1 MPENFLLMLPKH
13 LPRFCSVAA
22 HASIDRYNAMEQL
35 IQGSSIDPLTM
46 HSVSARAAL
55 KASAANSNQGQLQH
69 HAKVLIV
76 EHPAKFSYFYPQL
89 QFHY

>member
-1 MPENFLLMLPKH
+1 
-13 LPRFCSVAA
+13 
-22 HASIDRYNAMEQL
+22 MEQL
-35 IQGSSIDPLTM
+35 IQGSSIDPVTM

-55 KASAANSNQGQLQH
+55 EAIAANPNQGQLQH